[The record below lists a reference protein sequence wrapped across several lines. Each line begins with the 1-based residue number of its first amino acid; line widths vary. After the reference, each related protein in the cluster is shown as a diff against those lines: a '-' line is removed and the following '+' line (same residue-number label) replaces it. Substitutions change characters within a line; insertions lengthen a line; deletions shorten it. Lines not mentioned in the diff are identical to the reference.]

1 MAGPGILTQGNLA
14 PLRQY
19 AEAEVINFFSL
30 NVTGQNGMFVSYVTG
45 NQNPDNANGYSN
57 LPVGAAYTNIIS
69 TRYLNTRQVRPATFG
84 DTKWQVAGV
93 TLHTT
98 AEYDENGNKLI
109 LQPSDAV
116 YERGYVLS
124 GQSTP
129 ILKRGLV
136 TLVMS
141 QVDGVPLPGYV
152 GAVTGNGRITVL
164 NPTAFNVTGVG
175 NIANSIV
182 GRFISSTG
190 NNNYASAGG
199 FVQFE
204 VNV

>member
-1 MAGPGILTQGNLA
+1 MAGPGITQQGYLA
-14 PLRQY
+14 PFRQY

-30 NVTGQNGMFVSYVTG
+30 NVTGQNGQFVSYVTG
-45 NQNPDNANGYSN
+45 NQNPDNADGYST
-57 LPVGAAYTNIIS
+57 LSVGAAYTNIVS
-69 TRYLNTRQVRPATFG
+69 NRYLNTRQVRPTVFG
-84 DTKWQVAGV
+84 DSKWQVAGV

-98 AEYDENGNKLI
+98 AEFDENGNKLI

-116 YERGYVLS
+116 WERGYVLS

-136 TLVMS
+136 TLSMA
-141 QVDGVPLPGYV
+141 QVDGIPIPGYV
-152 GAVTGNGRITVL
+152 GAVTGNGRLTVL
-164 NPTAFNVTGVG
+164 NPTAFNVTGLG

-182 GRFISSTG
+182 GRFVSLTG
-190 NNNYASAGG
+190 SNNYTTQGG
-199 FVQFE
+199 YVQFE

>member
-19 AEAEVINFFSL
+19 AEAEVVNFFSL

-45 NQNPDNANGYSN
+45 NQNPDFANGYST
-57 LPVGAAYTNIIS
+57 LSVGAPYTNIVS
-69 TRYLNTRQVRPATFG
+69 NRYLNTRQVKPSQVG
-84 DTKWQVAGV
+84 DTKWQCAGV

-98 AEYDENGNKLI
+98 AEFDENGNKLI

-116 YERGYVLS
+116 TERGYVLS
-124 GQSTP
+124 GQSVP
-129 ILKRGLV
+129 ILKRGIIS
-136 TLVMS
+136 LVMN
-141 QVDGVPLPGYV
+141 QVDGTPLPGYV
-152 GAVTGNGRITVL
+152 GALTGNGRITVL
-164 NPTAFNVTGVG
+164 NPTAFNVTGLG

-190 NNNYASAGG
+190 TNNYVTAGG
-199 FVQFE
+199 YAQFE